1 MGHNIALV
9 VQLAIAFAAG
19 YLDLRFRR
27 LPNWLC
33 LISATAGIGF
43 ALGLYGSAGLLWHL
57 AHGAVALGIGMALF
71 AARMWGGG
79 DAKYY
84 AASALWFPLE
94 VFFHLV
100 WWISLTGLALVIVA
114 LLLRK
119 KAAASSWLS
128 VSGVP
133 YGVAIGAGTVVT
145 WVTIG
150 SLS

>member
-1 MGHNIALV
+1 
-9 VQLAIAFAAG
+9 
-19 YLDLRFRR
+19 
-27 LPNWLC
+27 
-33 LISATAGIGF
+33 
-43 ALGLYGSAGLLWHL
+43 
-57 AHGAVALGIGMALF
+57 MALF

-94 VFFHLV
+94 AFFHLV
-100 WWISLTGLALVIVA
+100 WWISLAGVVLIVVA

-119 KAAASSWLS
+119 RTTASGWLAE
-128 VSGVP
+128 SGVP

-150 SLS
+150 SLA